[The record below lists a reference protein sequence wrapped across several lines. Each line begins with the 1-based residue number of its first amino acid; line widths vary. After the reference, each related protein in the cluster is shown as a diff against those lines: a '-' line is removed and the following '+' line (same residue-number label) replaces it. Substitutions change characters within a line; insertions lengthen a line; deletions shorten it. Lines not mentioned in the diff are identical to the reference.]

1 VVELVGG
8 EAIETAMIGRDGAFG
23 ASQALD
29 GKLSLNHV
37 VMQVPGAA
45 SVIESSR
52 LCELALQMTS
62 LRKLLV
68 EYDQFLLAQVQQA
81 VACNAVHD
89 IHKRMCKWLVRMQRL
104 VGNDLPLTQEFLAQM
119 MGVQRTSVSTIAGSL
134 QKLGM
139 ITYSR
144 GHIHINDIGM
154 VRQHACECDDTI
166 QSHYLRYFQQ
176 GPTSVVANCPDQGG
190 VRAQANL
197 GTFAHHRNWSF
208 LAARKTMRLVA
219 IILSV
224 LLGSHAFA
232 IAQGA
237 PSGRG
242 STTGDP
248 ASSSANPRAEPG
260 GTTGSRASNPSGS
273 GTSTSGGRDENA
285 DQGRDR
291 MPESNMGVKPMDQQ
305 SPKPK

>member
-1 VVELVGG
+1 MVRHHNFLLNRVDPPSLARMMPHMNVLHLEQGKVLAETHQSVLKVYFPHSGIISNVVELVGG

-23 ASQALD
+23 ARKALD

-52 LCELALQMTS
+52 LCELALQITP

-68 EYDQFLLAQVQQA
+68 EYEQFFVAQVQQA

-89 IHKRMCKWLVRMQRL
+89 IHKRMCKWLLRMQRL
-104 VGNDLPLTQEFLAQM
+104 AGNDLPLTQEFLAQM

-144 GHIHINDIGM
+144 GHLHINDIEM

-166 QSHYLRYFQQ
+166 QSHYLRLF
-176 GPTSVVANCPDQGG
+176 PAEANI
-190 VRAQANL
+190 RRREL
-197 GTFAHHRNWSF
+197 
-208 LAARKTMRLVA
+208 
-219 IILSV
+219 I
-224 LLGSHAFA
+224 
-232 IAQGA
+232 
-237 PSGRG
+237 
-242 STTGDP
+242 
-248 ASSSANPRAEPG
+248 
-260 GTTGSRASNPSGS
+260 
-273 GTSTSGGRDENA
+273 
-285 DQGRDR
+285 
-291 MPESNMGVKPMDQQ
+291 
-305 SPKPK
+305 